1 MRCCIPKSVL
11 ICIGFSADTCPY
23 SAQAWEDVAETLILL
38 QVTHL
43 DFAPEHAGSYNELI
57 EVIKLNLLLADW
69 NDEDH
74 NESLLSTR
82 NSKWGKE
89 MLRNVR

>member
-1 MRCCIPKSVL
+1 M
-11 ICIGFSADTCPY
+11 
-23 SAQAWEDVAETLILL
+23 
-38 QVTHL
+38 QVTKL
-43 DFAPEHAGSYNELI
+43 DFAPEHACSYNELI

-74 NESLLSTR
+74 NESLLSVR

-89 MLRNVR
+89 MLRNVRLVPGSTLDIFLVKCHCYT

>member
-1 MRCCIPKSVL
+1 MTR
-11 ICIGFSADTCPY
+11 
-23 SAQAWEDVAETLILL
+23 
-38 QVTHL
+38 L

-82 NSKWGKE
+82 NTKWGKE

>member
-1 MRCCIPKSVL
+1 M
-11 ICIGFSADTCPY
+11 
-23 SAQAWEDVAETLILL
+23 
-38 QVTHL
+38 THL

-69 NDEDH
+69 NDPDH

-82 NSKWGKE
+82 NTKWGKE